1 MLTEEIKKKVLE
13 LYELMGLDTDD
24 MTEDEIAR
32 VARHYHDNPGKLEK
46 DIKGLDKDLL
56 NIKDK
61 RENGS

>member
-1 MLTEEIKKKVLE
+1 
-13 LYELMGLDTDD
+13 MGLDTDD

-46 DIKGLDKDLL
+46 DIKKLDKDLL